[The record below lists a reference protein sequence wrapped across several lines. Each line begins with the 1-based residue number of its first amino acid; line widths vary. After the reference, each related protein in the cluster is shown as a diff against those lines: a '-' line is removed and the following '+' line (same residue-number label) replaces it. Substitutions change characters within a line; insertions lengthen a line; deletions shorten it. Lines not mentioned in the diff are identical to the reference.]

1 MRPCPPMSTV
11 SMGFNFNTGHARL
24 SRDELENPGQA
35 GHPWTQH
42 QIHYHCDIIVLS
54 WQSFIYHRQYY
65 NSTMVSQQAVKN
77 QQDNLKPVTGYATN
91 EELELIDEAIGP
103 RKSRSSFLIESA
115 VQRAKEVLDDED
127 TTSN

>member
-1 MRPCPPMSTV
+1 
-11 SMGFNFNTGHARL
+11 
-24 SRDELENPGQA
+24 
-35 GHPWTQH
+35 
-42 QIHYHCDIIVLS
+42 
-54 WQSFIYHRQYY
+54 
-65 NSTMVSQQAVKN
+65 MVSQQAVKN